1 MILIAYPIAA
11 CFVYLMV
18 EPWDVHAV
26 MTFGQA
32 FAFALVVWFIDKYP
46 EDRTKVEGALCKAA
60 VALLGV
66 LVTLNIRYSNILYL
80 KADVMQTQ
88 MISYYTTL
96 ITRIESIEGYT
107 EDAQVVYIG
116 EYDKHD
122 KNLVGI
128 SEYFDDL
135 DLATYKGEPIFN
147 DYAWKEAM
155 EFWCGFAPELGD
167 AAEFDGNAEV
177 ASMPCYP
184 DQGSIRC
191 INGKLLSN
199 LQMSRKNYEK
209 AGKLNEKLSLI
220 ISVYNE
226 EAVLE
231 KFYKAFCSIEQNLEY
246 GGGGYE
252 LIFVNDGS
260 TDASMNIL
268 EVIAQQNKNVR
279 VISFSRNFGH
289 EAAMIA
295 GIDHAAGD
303 VIICMDAD
311 LQHPLECIA
320 PIMAKF
326 EEGYEVISMVRT
338 SNKSA
343 GAIKNFT
350 SRAFYRVI
358 NALSDQVKLEENAS
372 DFFAISS
379 RVADVLR
386 TNYREK
392 LVFYVD
398 MYKALVSGKQRWN
411 TLLRKELAVPATI
424 R

>member
-1 MILIAYPIAA
+1 M
-11 CFVYLMV
+11 
-18 EPWDVHAV
+18 
-26 MTFGQA
+26 
-32 FAFALVVWFIDKYP
+32 K
-46 EDRTKVEGALCKAA
+46 
-60 VALLGV
+60 
-66 LVTLNIRYSNILYL
+66 
-80 KADVMQTQ
+80 
-88 MISYYTTL
+88 
-96 ITRIESIEGYT
+96 
-107 EDAQVVYIG
+107 
-116 EYDKHD
+116 
-122 KNLVGI
+122 
-128 SEYFDDL
+128 
-135 DLATYKGEPIFN
+135 
-147 DYAWKEAM
+147 
-155 EFWCGFAPELGD
+155 
-167 AAEFDGNAEV
+167 
-177 ASMPCYP
+177 
-184 DQGSIRC
+184 
-191 INGKLLSN
+191 
-199 LQMSRKNYEK
+199 
-209 AGKLNEKLSLI
+209 KLSLI

-372 DFFAISS
+372 DFFAIS
-379 RVADVLR
+379 RNVAAVLKE
-386 TNYREK
+386 NYREK
-392 LVFYVD
+392 VRFLRGYVQNVGFPKTTIEYEARARVAGESKYSIRKLFQFSVNTIVCFSNLPLKLGIFAGIFAGFLGLVV
-398 MYKALVSGKQRWN
+398 LVYTLFTRSG
-411 TLLRKELAVPATI
+411 APSGYATI
-424 R
+424 VILNCFMFAFLFLIVGIIGEYISILFTELKDRPIYIVQNTRNLGENIKNS

>member
-1 MILIAYPIAA
+1 
-11 CFVYLMV
+11 
-18 EPWDVHAV
+18 
-26 MTFGQA
+26 
-32 FAFALVVWFIDKYP
+32 
-46 EDRTKVEGALCKAA
+46 
-60 VALLGV
+60 
-66 LVTLNIRYSNILYL
+66 
-80 KADVMQTQ
+80 
-88 MISYYTTL
+88 
-96 ITRIESIEGYT
+96 
-107 EDAQVVYIG
+107 
-116 EYDKHD
+116 
-122 KNLVGI
+122 
-128 SEYFDDL
+128 
-135 DLATYKGEPIFN
+135 
-147 DYAWKEAM
+147 
-155 EFWCGFAPELGD
+155 
-167 AAEFDGNAEV
+167 
-177 ASMPCYP
+177 
-184 DQGSIRC
+184 
-191 INGKLLSN
+191 
-199 LQMSRKNYEK
+199 
-209 AGKLNEKLSLI
+209 
-220 ISVYNE
+220 
-226 EAVLE
+226 
-231 KFYKAFCSIEQNLEY
+231 
-246 GGGGYE
+246 
-252 LIFVNDGS
+252 
-260 TDASMNIL
+260 
-268 EVIAQQNKNVR
+268 
-279 VISFSRNFGH
+279 
-289 EAAMIA
+289 MIA